1 MDEEAPK
8 IPMDEEAPEIQMDEE
23 APEIQMDEEAPT
35 LELSQQKG
43 GNVSDTD
50 KIDFANQFTDIPFYL
65 YKLLPKIINNEV
77 TVNNRKR
84 KTIDLAYI
92 DDNKLTTIYAN
103 DRICLYT
110 KEDAL
115 KYSAEQYNGLNS
127 LPKDFVIWLNDGRLS
142 VEKNTL
148 PKFIFNDKDTST
160 LVEFDTTGII
170 AVIHDKGYFTRSTA
184 NNLITTLT
192 DDGSEFLSTLI
203 GEENDPADLA
213 GGTLE
218 ENSSIPLLDTYY
230 DLFFTKD
237 ISLDPKTLE
246 NNNFLSLVSYFNI
259 FSYYESCLCCD
270 NEEYYQSFNN
280 DNNVEVTN
288 KLNMYLMFKQ
298 LLDDFTDKKDK
309 ICYGLLEY
317 FLNSG
322 DTKQNYFAISDD
334 LETVIYY
341 VFSNYKILGTSSN
354 IRINDMINK
363 NQIDINNPI
372 FINTLQYFQELYP
385 KILQKTTEIEDFL
398 TGVNT
403 DTSNLTYI
411 KKYLSIYGFMNM
423 ANDYQDTISPQMPID
438 VEEKSDNV
446 VAKGLSQ
453 YDLVKQKRRREQDE
467 AHSEQV
473 AKIKKG
479 VLKSKTGMS
488 TDEQQYLTIKP
499 SMFNTTSLY
508 ARGGISKKHRKKR
521 VTRRAKKT
529 KNNKKKTIK
538 NKKRKQKTRR

>member
-1 MDEEAPK
+1 MVQEGGDITEE
-8 IPMDEEAPEIQMDEE
+8 
-23 APEIQMDEEAPT
+23 
-35 LELSQQKG
+35 
-43 GNVSDTD
+43 D
-50 KIDFANQFTDIPFYL
+50 KQNFASQFTDIPFNL
-65 YKLLPKIINNEV
+65 YKLLPKIINIELV
-77 TVNNRKR
+77 VDNRKR
-84 KTIDLAYI
+84 KNEGYIKDI
-92 DDNKLTTIYAN
+92 DDNNLTTIYTN
-103 DRICLYT
+103 NRICLYT
-110 KEDAL
+110 QEDVI
-115 KYSAEQYNGLNS
+115 KYGNEPNGLNS
-127 LPKDFVIWLNDGRLS
+127 LQKDFVIWLNDGNLS
-142 VEKNTL
+142 VEKNTID
-148 PKFIFNDKDTST
+148 PTKFILNDTTTST
-160 LVEFDTTGII
+160 ILNFNTTDII
-170 AVIHDKGYFTRSTA
+170 SVIHTTGYFTRSTA
-184 NNLITTLT
+184 NTLIVSLTT
-192 DDGSEFLSTLI
+192 DIAFLSTLI
-203 GEENDPADLA
+203 DEKNEVNEYE
-213 GGTLE
+213 GGALE

-280 DNNVEVTN
+280 DNNLEVTN
-288 KLNMYLMFKQ
+288 KLTMYVMFKQ

-322 DTKQNYFAISDD
+322 DTKQNYFAVSDD

-354 IRINDMINK
+354 IRINDMITK

-385 KILQKTTEIEDFL
+385 KISQKTTEIEDFL

-403 DTSNLTYI
+403 NSTNSLYI

-423 ANDYQDTISPQMPID
+423 VNDFQDTITTKVSLSTAQIPIE
-438 VEEKSDNV
+438 VEETTDNN
-446 VAKGLSQ
+446 VAKGVSQ

-467 AHSEQV
+467 AHAEQL

-479 VLKSKTGMS
+479 ILKRDAGMNTS
-488 TDEQQYLTIKP
+488 EQQYYKINP
-499 SMFNTTSLY
+499 SMINTTPTY
-508 ARGGISKKHRKKR
+508 VRGGISKKHRKKR
-521 VTRRAKKT
+521 TTRRAKKT
-529 KNNKKKTIK
+529 KKNKKKTIK
-538 NKKRKQKTRR
+538 HKKRQNKTRR